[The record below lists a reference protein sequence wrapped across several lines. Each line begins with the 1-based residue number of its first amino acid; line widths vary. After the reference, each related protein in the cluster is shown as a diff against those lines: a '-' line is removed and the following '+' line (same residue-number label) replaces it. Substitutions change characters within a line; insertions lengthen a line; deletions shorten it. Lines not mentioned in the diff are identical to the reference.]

1 MPPYSTGLI
10 VQMHHLRPQAAEQT
24 DQRQQG
30 AQLLQR
36 MLAARVM
43 GMAWCVM
50 PRAWISATAGPSMVA
65 TCTS

>member
-1 MPPYSTGLI
+1 MPPYSTGDRH
-10 VQMHHLRPQAAEQT
+10 QMHHLRPQAAEQT

-36 MLAARVM
+36 MLAAARHGNGVVRHAQ
-43 GMAWCVM
+43 GLDIGHG
-50 PRAWISATAGPSMVA
+50 RPSMVA